1 MKFNTKGA
9 MYSMVTLDGKML
21 WSMQHR
27 DGHGQ
32 CHGAVGL
39 NALRARNVV
48 TFISTPLYSDKNIKV
63 TIF

>member
-1 MKFNTKGA
+1 
-9 MYSMVTLDGKML
+9 MVTLDGKLL